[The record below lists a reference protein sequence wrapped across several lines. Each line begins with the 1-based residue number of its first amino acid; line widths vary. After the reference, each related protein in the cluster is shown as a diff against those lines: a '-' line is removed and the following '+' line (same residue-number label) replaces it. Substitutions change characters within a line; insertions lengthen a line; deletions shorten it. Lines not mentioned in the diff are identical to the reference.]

1 MVFARRSA
9 RLLCLS
15 CALAEAS
22 SFVYSFPKVHQLRR
36 QQQRSQQQ
44 HQHQLG
50 AMGSQRGSAATSSR
64 GSRALGM
71 ALDDFVLEQ
80 LSGIDRTFNELTE
93 RLGDPDVLA
102 NPKLIMEV
110 SQERAS
116 VEEIVN
122 CYAEYTKAAEDL
134 EGAKEMFTESS
145 GAGGDAEMKEMAR
158 EEIRD
163 LEEVMEALETKMKL
177 LLLPTDPNDD
187 RNVMLEIR
195 AGTGGDE
202 AALWAAELL
211 GVYKKYALE
220 QGWSLKVIESAM
232 VEAGGFRTV
241 IAEVN
246 GDKVYSKLKYEAGVH
261 RVQRVPA
268 TETQGRVH
276 TSTATVAIMPEVDE
290 VAVNIRPEDIE
301 IKTARSG
308 GSGGQNVNKV
318 ESAVDLFHK
327 PTGIRIFC
335 TQERSQLKNR
345 EVAMKLL
352 RSRVYDIEL
361 EKQQAETSGN
371 RKAQVGSGSRSEK
384 IRTYNWKDS
393 RCSDHRIGKNFP
405 LNNFLSGSGLDDMI
419 GACILLDQ
427 QELMAELAAKQRQ
440 GQEGGVASR

>member
-1 MVFARRSA
+1 M
-9 RLLCLS
+9 
-15 CALAEAS
+15 ALA
-22 SFVYSFPKVHQLRR
+22 PRR
-36 QQQRSQQQ
+36 R
-44 HQHQLG
+44 
-50 AMGSQRGSAATSSR
+50 AAATSR
-64 GSRALGM
+64 QGARPLRM
-71 ALDDFVLEQ
+71 ALDDFVLDQ

-116 VEEIVN
+116 VEEVVN

-134 EGAKEMFTESS
+134 VGAKEFFAESS

-163 LEEVMEALETKMKL
+163 LEGKIEELETKMKL
-177 LLLPTDPNDD
+177 LLLPTDPNDN

-211 GVYKKYALE
+211 GVYKKYAQE
-220 QGWSLKVIESAM
+220 QGWNLKIIDTAE
-232 VEAGGFRTV
+232 VEAGGYRTV

-246 GDKVYSKLKYEAGVH
+246 GEKVFSKLKYEAGVH

-276 TSTATVAIMPEVDE
+276 TSTATVAVMPEVDD
-290 VAVNIRPEDIE
+290 VTVNIRPEDIE

-361 EKQQAETSGN
+361 EKQQAATSGN
-371 RKAQVGSGSRSEK
+371 RKAQVGSGARSEK

-405 LNNFLSGSGLDDMI
+405 LNSFLSGSGLDDMI

-427 QELMAELAAKQRQ
+427 QELMAELANKQRQ
-440 GQEGGVASR
+440 GQESAASR